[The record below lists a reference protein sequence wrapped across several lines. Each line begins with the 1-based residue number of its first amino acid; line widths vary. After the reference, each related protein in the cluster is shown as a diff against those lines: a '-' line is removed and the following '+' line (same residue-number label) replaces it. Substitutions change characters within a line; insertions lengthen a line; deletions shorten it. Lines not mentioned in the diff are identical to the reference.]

1 MKQTISKNP
10 RPFKSLVIH
19 LYSDLDDI
27 HRWDSAVH
35 AIHERRGDVVATP
48 SREVLKTLIESY
60 FKPIGVVTFDR
71 EAQRL
76 GLLPPD
82 GI

>member
-1 MKQTISKNP
+1 MKQTISRNP

-27 HRWDSAVH
+27 NRWDRAVL

-48 SREVLKTLIESY
+48 SREILKTLIDTY
-60 FKPIGVVTFDR
+60 FEVKK
-71 EAQRL
+71 
-76 GLLPPD
+76 
-82 GI
+82 